1 MILLK
6 RGKNFLRKNALI
18 PIYYGHIHSH
28 LKYGILLWGSM
39 INQSQLKRLQ
49 KLQDKA
55 MHLLDQLKDTNS
67 IYLDYKIPN
76 LEKLIRIEQQKFAY
90 RLIKDLLPVNLAKLV
105 RTDHK
110 ESTLLKTH
118 KYSTRFKTEPN
129 LPATRDLAFAHSSNF
144 FDISVPLF

>member
-1 MILLK
+1 M
-6 RGKNFLRKNALI
+6 GKHDKSK
-18 PIYYGHIHSH
+18 PI
-28 LKYGILLWGSM
+28 K
-39 INQSQLKRLQ
+39 KVT

-55 MHLLDQLKDTNS
+55 IYLLDHLKDTKP

-110 ESTLLKTH
+110 GSNLLKTH
-118 KYSTRFKTEPN
+118 KYSTRFKAELTYQPPRVLN
-129 LPATRDLAFAHSSNF
+129 TIVASY
-144 FDISVPLF
+144 ISISKCSVHYPLI